1 MIEQNVII
9 FQGDY
14 KSKLKVVE
22 ATTVILFFT
31 GGVNFRLSLMT
42 YFNTTKSYHLADHP
56 GTSAGKTIVGGGGGG
71 GGGGGDLY
79 IRVHRL

>member
-1 MIEQNVII
+1 MIQQNVII
-9 FQGDY
+9 FQGEDY

-42 YFNTTKSYHLADHP
+42 YFNTPNHTTLRTIPAD
-56 GTSAGKTIVGGGGGG
+56 KRLKLRKNITIRGR
-71 GGGGGDLY
+71 Y
-79 IRVHRL
+79 IQQKRL